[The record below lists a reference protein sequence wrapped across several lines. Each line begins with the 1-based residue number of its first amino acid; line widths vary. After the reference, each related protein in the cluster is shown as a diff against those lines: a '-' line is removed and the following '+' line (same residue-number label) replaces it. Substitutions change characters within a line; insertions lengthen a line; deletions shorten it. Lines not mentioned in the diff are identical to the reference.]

1 MLNTRPFL
9 VGAGMNLKAQI
20 LDSIAVDKA
29 LKRLSHEI
37 IENCD
42 DLSNVVFVGIKRR
55 GVPLA
60 KILSKYVQQ
69 FSSVSI
75 PVGELDI
82 TLYRDDLSTIADKAI
97 LNDTKI
103 DFSVQ
108 DKDVILVDDVIYTG
122 RTIRAAI
129 DGIFKLGRPTRIML
143 AVLIDRGHRELPIRG
158 DFVGK
163 NVPTSHHELIAVNL
177 EEIDG
182 KTNVELWNKD

>member
-1 MLNTRPFL
+1 
-9 VGAGMNLKAQI
+9 MNLKAQI
-20 LDSIAVDKA
+20 LDEIAVDKA

-37 IENCD
+37 IENCE
-42 DLSNVVFVGIKRR
+42 DLSNVVFVGIETR

-60 KILSKYVQQ
+60 KILAKYVEQ

-82 TLYRDDLSTIADKAI
+82 TLYRDDLSTVSDKAI
-97 LNDTKI
+97 LTDTKI
-103 DFSVQ
+103 EFPIQ
-108 DKDVILVDDVIYTG
+108 NKDVILVDDVIYTG

-129 DGIFKLGRPTRIML
+129 DGIFKLGRPNRIML

-177 EEIDG
+177 KETDG

>member
-1 MLNTRPFL
+1 
-9 VGAGMNLKAQI
+9 MNLKAQI
-20 LDSIAVDKA
+20 LDEIAVDKA

-37 IENCD
+37 IENCE
-42 DLSNVVFVGIKRR
+42 DLSNVVFVGIKTR

-60 KILSKYVQQ
+60 KILAKYVEQ

-82 TLYRDDLSTIADKAI
+82 TLYRDDLSTVSDKAI
-97 LNDTKI
+97 LTDTKI
-103 DFSVQ
+103 EFPIQ
-108 DKDVILVDDVIYTG
+108 NKDVILVDDVIYTG

-129 DGIFKLGRPTRIML
+129 DGIFKLGRPNRIML

-177 EEIDG
+177 KETDG